1 MNLSK
6 SEPSREAIVPK
17 PEDVTLAINSSQIL
31 ASYLDKQQDNEAV
44 KILLPGDKDE
54 IALPTSAYNL
64 LIEILKQMAQ
74 GNTVK
79 LIPIKP
85 ELTTQEAADILNV
98 SRPYLITLLESGEIP
113 YRKVGSRRRVLTQDV
128 LNYKKGIDA
137 KRMQT
142 LDELVA
148 QAQELDMGY

>member
-1 MNLSK
+1 MSLSK
-6 SEPSREAIVPK
+6 SEPSGEAIIPK

-79 LIPIKP
+79 LISIKP

-113 YRKVGSRRRVLTQDV
+113 YRKIGSRRRVLTQDV
-128 LNYKKGIDA
+128 LDYKKGIDA
-137 KRMQT
+137 KRMRT
-142 LDELVA
+142 LDELAA

>member
-6 SEPSREAIVPK
+6 SEPSEEAIVPK
-17 PEDVTLAINSSQIL
+17 PEDVALAINSSQIL
-31 ASYLDKQQDNEAV
+31 ASYLRKQQDSRTV
-44 KILLPGDKDE
+44 KILLPGDEDE

-74 GNTVK
+74 GNTFR
-79 LIPIKP
+79 LIRVKP

-98 SRPYLITLLESGEIP
+98 SRPYLITLLESGKIP
-113 YRKVGSRRRVLTQDV
+113 YRKVGTRRRVFTQDV
-128 LNYKKGIDA
+128 LDYKKGIDA

-142 LDELVA
+142 LDELAA

>member
-1 MNLSK
+1 MSFSK
-6 SEPSREAIVPK
+6 SGSSGEAIAPK

-31 ASYLDKQQDNEAV
+31 ASYLHKQQDNQAV

-54 IALPTSAYNL
+54 IALPASAYNL
-64 LIEILKQMAQ
+64 LVEILQQMAK
-74 GNTVK
+74 GNTVR
-79 LIPIKP
+79 LIPVKP

-128 LNYKKGIDA
+128 LDYKKGIDA

-142 LDELVA
+142 LDELA
-148 QAQELDMGY
+148 TQAQELDMGY

>member
-1 MNLSK
+1 MNFSK
-6 SEPSREAIVPK
+6 SELPEKTIALK
-17 PEDVTLAINSSQIL
+17 PEDIALAIASSQIL
-31 ASYLDKQQDNEAV
+31 ASYLHKQQDDEAV
-44 KILLPGDKDE
+44 KILLPGNRDE

-64 LIEILKQMAQ
+64 LIEILEQMAR
-74 GNTVK
+74 GNTVR
-79 LIPIKP
+79 LVPVKP

-113 YRKVGSRRRVLTQDV
+113 YRKVGSRRRILTQDV
-128 LNYKKGIDA
+128 LNYKKEIDA

-142 LDELVA
+142 LDELAA